1 MSLRNRLYHHLGPV
15 EARRVLARLFPN
27 GSIKKLV
34 ERRLAGIKEDH
45 GVITEDSSLGIIE
58 QIAEEILVNYR
69 KDPEL
74 STQTVS

>member
-1 MSLRNRLYHHLGPV
+1 MSLRNRLYHNLGPV
-15 EARRVLARLFPN
+15 EARRILARLFPN

-34 ERRLAGIKEDH
+34 ERRLAAIKEDY

-58 QIAEEILVNYR
+58 KIAEEILLNYR

-74 STQTVS
+74 SSVAVT